1 MAGVTASLALSLA
14 ARLTGAAIGGDIPQY
29 TANVTFDRSISPGTA
44 GLDQADVLY
53 HATRVLVAS
62 ATEDLDLAGVLAS
75 ALGATLAYAE
85 ITAVIIEADDGNTN
99 DVTWGPTASVGALG
113 PFGDITDRAKVGPGD
128 ICAITNRKGWPVTAT
143 TADKWTFT
151 NGGAGTPVTYT
162 ITIIG
167 RTVAA

>member
-1 MAGVTASLALSLA
+1 MTGVTASLALTLA
-14 ARLTGAAIGGDIPQY
+14 ARLTGAAVGGDVPQY
-29 TANVTFDRSISPGTA
+29 TANVNFERSIDPGTA

-53 HATRVLVAS
+53 HAARTLAAS

-75 ALGATLAYAE
+75 ALGATLSYAE
-85 ITAVIIEADDGNTN
+85 ITGVIIEADEGNTN
-99 DVTWGPTASVGALG
+99 DVVWGPTASVGALG
-113 PFGDITDRAKVGPGD
+113 PFGDLTDRAKVGPGD

-143 TADKWTFT
+143 TADKWTVA
-151 NGGAGTPVTYT
+151 NGGSGTPVTYT